1 MRTVTVWADKI
12 PERDKLSS
20 TVWSIAFKPDGTQV
34 VVAAGNRVLVYDA
47 QEGDLIH
54 SLKGHKDA
62 VYCVAYSK
70 QGKKFASGGADK
82 QVIIW
87 TDKAEG
93 RLKYHH
99 TDSIQCLA
107 YNPVTQQLASGTASD
122 FGLWSPEQKSVTK
135 HKVSSKVLSLSWT
148 PDGLHLALGLFNG
161 HISITDKFG
170 TEKAEV
176 VRKEPIW
183 CLGWNPVLARSDPTD
198 VLVVGCCDQTL
209 SFYKVSGQECLKEQ
223 KLDYDPLSIA
233 FFSSGDY
240 FVVGGSDKKVT
251 LWSRDGIS
259 LGPISEHDDWVWAVA
274 VRPKQH
280 NVAAG
285 SNDGAVKMYQ
295 IIFST
300 VHGLYQ
306 DRYAYRELMTDV
318 IVQHLVTD
326 QKVRIRCKD
335 YVKKIAVY
343 RDRLAVQLPDKVL
356 IYEVAQDDPTDLHYK
371 SMDKIRQR
379 FECSL
384 LVVTSHHI
392 ILCQERKLQLY
403 AFSGQLEREWN
414 LESLI
419 RYIKVVGGPQK
430 REGLLV
436 GLKNGHILK
445 IFVDNPFPV
454 TLIKQATTVR
464 CLDLSVSR
472 KKLAVVDET
481 ANMLVY
487 DLDSKQL
494 IYQEPN
500 ANSVAWNTE
509 MEDMLAYS
517 GNNTLCIKTGTFPP
531 HTQKLQGFVVGFKG
545 SKIFC
550 LHYVSMQTID
560 VPQSASM
567 FRYLD
572 RKDFHTAYR
581 VACLGVT
588 ESDWRALAINCLS
601 SFQFDLARKAFIRI
615 RDVRYLDLLTRLQ
628 ASYGKKKQLTQE
640 EENMILAQVHAIQGQ
655 YREAAERFLKSGQP
669 KLAVDMFT
677 DLRKWDEAKQWAAI
691 IEKDALTQKAAPP
704 PLTAAAA
711 AASPLRTE
719 ERERERDGAPAPPA
733 PGAVLAAA
741 PALSV
746 SASDVGKQG
755 AVLTPV
761 AHLPP
766 PAAAAAAAAAAAPA
780 AVSKEPEDGGESMA
794 QGLIMLQAV
803 TSEED
808 GDLRS
813 AGEMYFKAGKYRKA
827 VEIFIKLQALEP
839 LIEVVRHLV
848 AAGDVIGSRAPP
860 SGLSDKDV
868 RELLAMA
875 AKLFRQKGHFS
886 FAKETLLKL
895 GDIGQLMGLYV
906 EMHRWEE
913 AFGLAEQYPQH
924 AHAIHLPWAEWLVT
938 QDGFDEAR
946 AAYAQ
951 AGRRDL
957 SLSLLHTLTTNAVTE
972 RRFKDAARYYWSL
985 AVESVQSAESA
996 TGSSHDDEMARRRG
1010 VSQFWEYRRYG
1021 ELYYAFAMI
1030 HSFMREPFTQH
1041 TQEQLLNATLF
1052 LWNILASPGLTRPKP
1067 TSHKGVDA
1075 THNTVTAFLK
1085 ERAEASGAGV
1095 GVGTA
1100 VRPTVSG
1107 AGAGGWSAKMV
1118 PPGIS
1123 RAAILYAMA
1132 KKAQALDAAKLAR
1145 FAHDRLQE
1153 VRLPPKWQNESDIAA
1168 LQLRAKPY
1176 IDNEDLVPIC
1186 YRCMGNNPLVRT
1198 NLDSCAHCG
1207 HPFVRDFLS
1216 FETLP
1221 LVEFVPDGVDDDSAI
1236 SAINE
1241 EPPHLLRHIQED
1253 STDGWREG
1261 RAAGGGGGGGGA
1273 DTLTLDVDVGGHH
1286 GGINDDESDPF
1297 LSKMEEAMSMAVPGE
1312 PYRPIPVDI
1321 SSLKAMNPELVHI
1334 VDYRRVSP
1342 LLPVLYYRCMIPEV
1356 ALSVSHTCGHFY
1368 HQQAI
1373 EEELLSTQQWPF
1385 CGTTEI
1391 DP

>member
-766 PAAAAAAAAAAAPA
+766 PAAAAAA
-780 AVSKEPEDGGESMA
+780 VG
-794 QGLIMLQAV
+794 
-803 TSEED
+803 TSA
-808 GDLRS
+808 
-813 AGEMYFKAGKYRKA
+813 AGEC
-827 VEIFIKLQALEP
+827 
-839 LIEVVRHLV
+839 
-848 AAGDVIGSRAPP
+848 
-860 SGLSDKDV
+860 
-868 RELLAMA
+868 
-875 AKLFRQKGHFS
+875 RQQGVDEGVQVDYGVPH
-886 FAKETLLKL
+886 
-895 GDIGQLMGLYV
+895 
-906 EMHRWEE
+906 
-913 AFGLAEQYPQH
+913 AEQRVQQRLFG
-924 AHAIHLPWAEWLVT
+924 HLN
-938 QDGFDEAR
+938 G
-946 AAYAQ
+946 
-951 AGRRDL
+951 
-957 SLSLLHTLTTNAVTE
+957 
-972 RRFKDAARYYWSL
+972 
-985 AVESVQSAESA
+985 
-996 TGSSHDDEMARRRG
+996 
-1010 VSQFWEYRRYG
+1010 
-1021 ELYYAFAMI
+1021 
-1030 HSFMREPFTQH
+1030 
-1041 TQEQLLNATLF
+1041 
-1052 LWNILASPGLTRPKP
+1052 
-1067 TSHKGVDA
+1067 
-1075 THNTVTAFLK
+1075 
-1085 ERAEASGAGV
+1085 
-1095 GVGTA
+1095 
-1100 VRPTVSG
+1100 
-1107 AGAGGWSAKMV
+1107 
-1118 PPGIS
+1118 
-1123 RAAILYAMA
+1123 
-1132 KKAQALDAAKLAR
+1132 
-1145 FAHDRLQE
+1145 
-1153 VRLPPKWQNESDIAA
+1153 
-1168 LQLRAKPY
+1168 
-1176 IDNEDLVPIC
+1176 
-1186 YRCMGNNPLVRT
+1186 
-1198 NLDSCAHCG
+1198 
-1207 HPFVRDFLS
+1207 
-1216 FETLP
+1216 
-1221 LVEFVPDGVDDDSAI
+1221 
-1236 SAINE
+1236 
-1241 EPPHLLRHIQED
+1241 
-1253 STDGWREG
+1253 
-1261 RAAGGGGGGGGA
+1261 
-1273 DTLTLDVDVGGHH
+1273 
-1286 GGINDDESDPF
+1286 
-1297 LSKMEEAMSMAVPGE
+1297 
-1312 PYRPIPVDI
+1312 
-1321 SSLKAMNPELVHI
+1321 
-1334 VDYRRVSP
+1334 
-1342 LLPVLYYRCMIPEV
+1342 
-1356 ALSVSHTCGHFY
+1356 
-1368 HQQAI
+1368 
-1373 EEELLSTQQWPF
+1373 
-1385 CGTTEI
+1385 
-1391 DP
+1391 